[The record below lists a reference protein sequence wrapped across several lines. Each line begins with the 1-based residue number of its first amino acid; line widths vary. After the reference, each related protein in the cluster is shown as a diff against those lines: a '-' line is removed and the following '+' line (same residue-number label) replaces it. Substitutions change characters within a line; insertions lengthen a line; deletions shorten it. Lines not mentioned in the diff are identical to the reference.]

1 MHTGVIP
8 YLQHLSYFGIFFL
21 LAFLDALIPLPE
33 EIILIMVGYTVYFDP
48 LDPTVAI
55 VISIAAFLTGDN
67 VTFWLSRGGS
77 RLIERF
83 KNRIAA
89 PLIETYSSNMSAKAG
104 LTLLIMTFVPNIR
117 FFAPIVAGSVGTP
130 WRKFIIYDSI
140 AVGLYVSLYL
150 LAGYFFHSRLDQLI
164 SEFELLGHLLIY
176 LFLLVAGVWLGFF
189 TRKLY
194 TDRTR
199 KHRS

>member
-1 MHTGVIP
+1 MHTQVIP

-55 VISIAAFLTGDN
+55 VVSIAAFLTGDN
-67 VTFWLSRGGS
+67 VTYWLSRGGS

-83 KNRIAA
+83 KNRIAT
-89 PLIETYSSNMSAKAG
+89 PLIETYSGNMREKAG

-117 FFAPIVAGSVGTP
+117 FFAPIVAGSVRTP
-130 WRKFIIYDSI
+130 WKIFIIYDTV

-150 LAGYFFHSRLDQLI
+150 LAGYFFHSQLDQLI

-176 LFLLVAGVWLGFF
+176 LFLLIAGVWLGFF

-194 TDRTR
+194 TGRTR
-199 KHRS
+199 KHHS